1 MQTQLLIICKI
12 FYSRESNNVGCNFT
26 GKPGWLA
33 RGQGWCANFPLRVR
47 MTLSPF
53 IHTLKKKECFGRVT
67 ITWHA
72 YPIQLPEV
80 NDQFS
85 SLCSDWSFMDLLY
98 INIYSKFWNKRFDT
112 RIFNKHKIFTFINM
126 KILLLQRQW
135 VFPLVLLNANQNNTI
150 TLLT

>member
-1 MQTQLLIICKI
+1 MWAVI
-12 FYSRESNNVGCNFT
+12 F
-26 GKPGWLA
+26 LA
-33 RGQGWCANFPLRVR
+33 NLADLHKV
-47 MTLSPF
+47 SPF

-98 INIYSKFWNKRFDT
+98 INIYSKFSSKPFW
-112 RIFNKHKIFTFINM
+112 H
-126 KILLLQRQW
+126 
-135 VFPLVLLNANQNNTI
+135 QNF
-150 TLLT
+150 